1 MPRKEKVVATKKKGK
16 GDDDGDGAA
25 SSITAK
31 LIMKKQAAAAGAKDP
46 KAAAPVKG
54 AKPVKGP
61 PAALPKIASR
71 PSKGKKGY
79 TQVMDAL
86 DEAAPSD
93 TDLDHEKEIAARKA
107 LRMDDG
113 EQALADMKDSSKAE
127 KKRADKIARQLHEK
141 YDSLLHEEAVITS
154 ASSSTKEKED
164 EDAGITAERDCL
176 RIEPFSLSFRGNGL
190 FQDTSL
196 TLATGQRY
204 GLVGPNGC
212 GKSTFLRNL
221 AAKRLPG
228 MDPNFDLLHVEQEV
242 DGGDETALA
251 SVLSAD
257 VVREALLKEKEELEN
272 AQDGEED
279 DTEEVAAAKRARLEA
294 VYSELRAIS
303 AESAP
308 ARAAKILSGLQF
320 TSEMQVQA
328 TKEFSGGW
336 RMRIALARA
345 LFRQPS
351 LLLLDEPTNHL
362 DLHAVI
368 WLEEYLRRWKKTLI
382 VVSHDRDFLNSIVT
396 RIIHIDMLKLNMYRG
411 DYDSF
416 MGTLADKRRAQ
427 KKAHKQQQQKLD
439 DFKKLMSGD
448 AKAGGKSKK
457 GANKQLT
464 AQQRK
469 GKERDIEKIK
479 ENLVEDVEEYSVAFE
494 FPDPTHEL
502 EYPVIQVN
510 DVTFRY
516 PKSEEDKEGQGKMIF
531 TELNLAIDMESRISL
546 VGHNGAGKSTLLG
559 LIFGSL
565 RATEGTISINPHLR
579 IGYFTQ
585 HFADQLEME
594 ISPVQHLAKK
604 FPEAPYQELRK
615 ALGKFGLPGK
625 IHTRPI
631 QTLSG
636 GQKNRVVFAG
646 IALQNPDILYLDEP
660 TNHLD
665 IESIEALA
673 SALEDF
679 GGGVVVVSHD
689 ARLINAIC
697 NDIWSVGNNRV
708 LTNFEG
714 SIFDY
719 RQTII
724 DTLTEDDFE

>member
-1 MPRKEKVVATKKKGK
+1 MKKKGAK
-16 GDDDGDGAA
+16 SKDDGGA

-31 LIMKKQAAAAGAKDP
+31 LIQQKQ
-46 KAAAPVKG
+46 KAAAKEKGGAAPKAKG
-54 AKPVKGP
+54 A
-61 PAALPKIASR
+61 PAEPKIASR
-71 PSKGKKGY
+71 PRKGVKGY
-79 TQVMDAL
+79 AQVMDQL
-86 DEAAPSD
+86 DEVDVPDDAE
-93 TDLDHEKEIAARKA
+93 LERQKEEAARKA
-107 LRMDDG
+107 TRMGRG
-113 EQALADMKDSSKAE
+113 EEALAESKGPSKAE
-127 KKRADKIARQLHEK
+127 RKRADKIDRQLHARFDE
-141 YDSLLHEEAVITS
+141 LLSEEAVITAANS
-154 ASSSTKEKED
+154 AKDKEEDKED
-164 EDAGITAERDCL
+164 AVVAAEQDCL
-176 RIEPFSLSFRGNGL
+176 RIQPFSLSFRGTTL
-190 FQDTSL
+190 FKETSV
-196 TLATGQRY
+196 TLATGHRY

-221 AAKRLPG
+221 ASKRLPG

-242 DGGDETALA
+242 EGTDEPALEA
-251 SVLSAD
+251 VLSAD
-257 VVREALLKEKEELEN
+257 TYRLSLLTEKEELEKS
-272 AQDGEED
+272 QEEAAEEE
-279 DTEEVAAAKRARLEA
+279 TEEEAAAKRARLET

-320 TSEMQVQA
+320 TPEMQAQA
-328 TKEFSGGW
+328 TKAFSGGW

-382 VVSHDRDFLNSIVT
+382 VVSHDRDFLNSVIT
-396 RIIHIDMLKLNMYRG
+396 RIVHIDQLKLNLYRG

-427 KKAHKQQQQKLD
+427 KKAHKQQKQKLD
-439 DFKKLMSGD
+439 DYKRMMSGD

-469 GKERDIEKIK
+469 QKEREIEKLK
-479 ENLVEDVEEYSVAFE
+479 DNLVDDVSEYSVAFH
-494 FPDPTHEL
+494 FPDPGHEL
-502 EYPVIQVN
+502 DYPIIQVN
-510 DVTFRY
+510 EVTFRY
-516 PKSEEDKEGQGKMIF
+516 PPKQEETEGKMIF
-531 TELNLAIDMESRISL
+531 QDLNLAIDMESRISL
-546 VGHNGAGKSTLLG
+546 VGANGTGKSTLLG

-565 RATEGTISINPHLR
+565 RATEGSVTINPHLR
-579 IGYFTQ
+579 IGYFAQ
-585 HFADQLEME
+585 HFADSLQMD

-615 ALGKFGLPGK
+615 ALGQFGLPGK
-625 IHTRPI
+625 IHTQPI

-646 IALQNPDILYLDEP
+646 IALENPDILYLDEP

-673 SALEDF
+673 LALEEYD
-679 GGGVVVVSHD
+679 GAVVVVSHD
-689 ARLINAIC
+689 ARLIDAIC
-697 NDIWSVGNNRV
+697 NDIWIVGDQKVN
-708 LTNFEG
+708 TTFKG

-724 DTLTEDDFE
+724 DALTEDDFE

>member
-1 MPRKEKVVATKKKGK
+1 MPRQQTQTKKKK
-16 GDDDGDGAA
+16 SNKDDDGGTSLAA
-25 SSITAK
+25 KYAK
-31 LIMKKQAAAAGAKDP
+31 KKQATNDP
-46 KAAAPVKG
+46 PANKKAAANTKTKQAGKG
-54 AKPVKGP
+54 SNANTKQQAPKQEVLKKPK
-61 PAALPKIASR
+61 
-71 PSKGKKGY
+71 KGKKGY
-79 TQVMDAL
+79 ASLMDQL
-86 DEAAPSD
+86 DD
-93 TDLDHEKEIAARKA
+93 DIAAVDVDLEKQKEVAAKKA
-107 LRMDDG
+107 LRMGKDG
-113 EQALADMKDSSKAE
+113 EEALNDKKETTKAE
-127 KKRADKIARQLHEK
+127 KKRADKIERQLNEK
-141 YDSLLHEEAVITS
+141 FDEILNEEAVITS
-154 ASSSTKEKED
+154 SVAAPASKKESED
-164 EDAGITAERDCL
+164 GAISAEQDCL
-176 RIEPFSLSFRGNGL
+176 KIEPFTLSFKGSVL
-190 FQDTSL
+190 FRETGV
-196 TLATGQRY
+196 TLATGHRY

-221 AAKRLPG
+221 AAKKLPG

-242 DGGDETALA
+242 DGTDESALN

-257 VVREALLKEKEELEN
+257 VVRSRLLNEKDELEN
-272 AQDGEED
+272 NVDENETQEQA
-279 DTEEVAAAKRARLEA
+279 TKKRERLEQ
-294 VYSELRAIS
+294 VYTELSSIA

-320 TSEMQVQA
+320 TTEMQQQA

-345 LFRQPS
+345 LFLQPS

-368 WLEEYLRRWKKTLI
+368 WLEEYLKRWKKTLI

-396 RIIHIDMLKLNMYRG
+396 RIIHIDLLKLNLYRG

-416 MGTLADKRRAQ
+416 MGTLDNKRRE
-427 KKAHKQQQQKLD
+427 KAKTHKQQA
-439 DFKKLMSGD
+439 KKLQDYKKMKSGD

-469 GKERDIEKIK
+469 QKEKEIEKIK
-479 ENLVEDVEEYSVAFE
+479 ENLVDDVSTYNVSFE

-502 EYPVIQVN
+502 DYPVIQVN
-510 DVTFRY
+510 DVIFRY
-516 PKSEEDKEGQGKMIF
+516 PKTDEDSEGKLIF
-531 TELNLAIDMESRISL
+531 TDLNIAIDMESRISL

-565 RATEGTISINPHLR
+565 RPSEGSITINPHLR

-585 HFADQLEME
+585 HFADQLEMG

-604 FPEAPYQELRK
+604 FPDAPYQELRK

-636 GQKNRVVFAG
+636 GQKNRVVFSG

-673 SALEDF
+673 EALENF
-679 GGGVVVVSHD
+679 EGGVIVVSHD
-689 ARLINAIC
+689 ARLIDAIC
-697 NDIWSVGNNRV
+697 NDIWIVGNNRV
-708 LTNFEG
+708 DTSFEG

-724 DTLTEDDFE
+724 DTLTEDDF

>member
-1 MPRKEKVVATKKKGK
+1 MPRKPANTKTKKKPSGK
-16 GDDDGDGAA
+16 KEEDAENKTSIAA
-25 SSITAK
+25 KLAQKKKQQAGGGNQPQQKSKKSKDLTAK
-31 LIMKKQAAAAGAKDP
+31 P
-46 KAAAPVKG
+46 K
-54 AKPVKGP
+54 
-61 PAALPKIASR
+61 S
-71 PSKGKKGY
+71 GKKGY
-79 TQVMDAL
+79 QQMMDQL
-86 DEAAPSD
+86 DEVEIMD
-93 TDLDHEKEIAARKA
+93 EKELERRKEIAAKKA
-107 LRMDDG
+107 TRMGDG
-113 EQALADMKDSSKAE
+113 EEALADMKEVSKAE
-127 KKRADKIARQLHEK
+127 KKRADKIQRQLHEK
-141 YDSLLHEEAVITS
+141 YDALLHEEAVITTSS
-154 ASSSTKEKED
+154 AVEEKKGDD
-164 EDAGITAERDCL
+164 EEISAERDCL
-176 RIEPFSLSFRGNGL
+176 RIEPFSLSFKGNVL
-190 FQDTSL
+190 FKDTGV
-196 TLATGQRY
+196 TLATGHRY

-221 AAKRLPG
+221 SAKKLPG

-242 DGGDETALA
+242 DGSDESALN
-251 SVLSAD
+251 SVLAADFVRTSLLEEKEKLENEDGSAD
-257 VVREALLKEKEELEN
+257 SDEEADK
-272 AQDGEED
+272 
-279 DTEEVAAAKRARLEA
+279 KRKRLEV
-294 VYSELRAIS
+294 VYNELRAIN

-320 TSEMQVQA
+320 TPAMQQQA

-368 WLEEYLRRWKKTLI
+368 WLEEYLKRWKKTLI

-396 RIIHIDMLKLNMYRG
+396 RIVHINQLKLNLYRG

-416 MGTLADKRRAQ
+416 MGTLADKQRAQ
-427 KKAHKQQQQKLD
+427 AKQHKAQQQKLKD
-439 DFKKLMSGD
+439 YKKMMSGD
-448 AKAGGKSKK
+448 AKAGGKGKK

-469 GKERDIEKIK
+469 QKEREIEKLK
-479 ENLVEDVEEYSVAFE
+479 ENLVEDVSKYSVNFE
-494 FPDPTHEL
+494 FPDPGHEL
-502 EYPVIQVN
+502 DYPVIQVN
-510 DVTFRY
+510 DVLFRY
-516 PKSEEDKEGQGKMIF
+516 PKGDDEAEGKLIF
-531 TELNLAIDMESRISL
+531 EELNLGIDMDSRISL

-559 LIFGSL
+559 LLFGTL
-565 RATEGTISINPHLR
+565 RPTEGSISINPHLR

-585 HFADQLEME
+585 HFADQLDMT

-604 FPEAPYQELRK
+604 YPDAPYQELRK

-646 IALQNPDILYLDEP
+646 IALGNPDILYLDEP

-673 SALEDF
+673 EALVDF
-679 GGGVVVVSHD
+679 EGGVIVVSHD
-689 ARLINAIC
+689 ARLIDAIC
-697 NDIWSVGNNRV
+697 QDIWIVADQRV
-708 LTNFEG
+708 NTTFEG

-719 RQTII
+719 RQQII
-724 DTLTEDDFE
+724 DTLTDDDFE